1 MKLKINNFE
10 YELHFVEWNDEHL
23 NMVEKV
29 DQEGNMKVIDLLN
42 KIANGKDIPKKLN
55 TTIPI
60 IIFMTD
66 ILI

>member
-1 MKLKINNFE
+1 MC
-10 YELHFVEWNDEHL
+10 
-23 NMVEKV
+23 
-29 DQEGNMKVIDLLN
+29 VIDLLN